1 MEEEI
6 TRATNKIDKTTIA
19 LNVNIDKEH
28 IVMLNNIEDIDSL
41 TNYQNAFEVKQ
52 IETLKMKSSNFSK
65 FADNFLIIKRLYE
78 DENKSIDF
86 IAKWLRISKYN
97 LQLWISRYFKHLDKY
112 DDEITKHKIKEERS
126 NKIRDIILE
135 FFDINKRR
143 CVTVCQMVEYINN
156 GIFKEDISNQTNY
169 YEVYSCLKNVMN
181 FGWRKASQRPPRWFQ
196 SWLEEARKMF
206 QNFINKLRE
215 AGFVIVWIDESSF
228 SSSALPLYSWMKRGW
243 DAERVIRPSSQR
255 FNVIAA
261 QWNKEA
267 YFMMKSKT
275 TNKDQFWE
283 FIKLLDKQ
291 LISRLAKITYER
303 RMVVMFDNA
312 SIHKTKEVKLLVKKL
327 GWVVF
332 TIPPYSPE
340 LNQIEHTFGILKSKM
355 SKRNFNAKTIMQV
368 VKEEIKCLYKAE

>member
-41 TNYQNAFEVKQ
+41 TNYQNAFEVKH

-86 IAKWLRISKYN
+86 IAKWLRISKSN

-126 NKIRDIILE
+126 SKIRDIILE

-156 GIFKEDISNQTNY
+156 GIFKENISNQTNY

-181 FGWRKASQRPPRWFQ
+181 FGWRKASQHPPRWFQ
-196 SWLEEARKMF
+196 SWLEEARKVF

-215 AGFVIVWIDESSF
+215 AGFAIMWIDESSF

-303 RMVVMFDNA
+303 RMVVIFDNA
-312 SIHKTKEVKLLVKKL
+312 SIHKTKEVKLMVKRL
-327 GWVVF
+327 LWVVF

-340 LNQIEHTFGILKSKM
+340 LNQIEHTFGMLKSKM

>member
-28 IVMLNNIEDIDSL
+28 IVMLSNIEDINSL

-86 IAKWLRISKYN
+86 IAKWLRISKSN

-112 DDEITKHKIKEERS
+112 DDGITKHKIKEERS
-126 NKIRDIILE
+126 NKIRDIKWD

-181 FGWRKASQRPPRWFQ
+181 FGWRKASQRHPRWFQ
-196 SWLEEARKMF
+196 SWLEEARKVF
-206 QNFINKLRE
+206 QKFINKLRE

-243 DAERVIRPSSQR
+243 DAELVIRPSSQR

-355 SKRNFNAKTIMQV
+355 SKRNFNAKTVMQV
-368 VKEEIKCLYKAE
+368 VKEEIKCLYKA